1 MNKTEEKEV
10 LLDVQDVSLGYEGS
24 SILEHLSFTVHAG
37 DFLCIVGEN
46 GSGKTTLMKTLLKLQ
61 EPLAGKIVRSD
72 TLKGASIGYL
82 PQQTVI
88 QRDFPASVYEIVL
101 SGCLCR
107 MGRSVFYRRED
118 RQRADAAMERL
129 GITHLKDTCYR
140 VLSGGQQQRVLLA
153 RALCAAEEVL
163 LLDEPVTG
171 LDPRVSAELYAL
183 IRQLNAGGITIL
195 MISHDIASAVRD
207 ASHILHIGQKVFFG
221 TAEEYRSSR
230 IGRYFLEA
238 EGSEEE

>member
-1 MNKTEEKEV
+1 MNKKEEKEV

-107 MGRSVFYRRED
+107 MGRSVFYRKED

-221 TAEEYRSSR
+221 TAKEYRSSR

>member
-1 MNKTEEKEV
+1 
-10 LLDVQDVSLGYEGS
+10 
-24 SILEHLSFTVHAG
+24 
-37 DFLCIVGEN
+37 
-46 GSGKTTLMKTLLKLQ
+46 
-61 EPLAGKIVRSD
+61 
-72 TLKGASIGYL
+72 
-82 PQQTVI
+82 
-88 QRDFPASVYEIVL
+88 
-101 SGCLCR
+101 
-107 MGRSVFYRRED
+107 
-118 RQRADAAMERL
+118 
-129 GITHLKDTCYR
+129 
-140 VLSGGQQQRVLLA
+140 RVLLA

-221 TAEEYRSSR
+221 TAEEYRTSR